1 MVELTAGLVTID
13 EGAEE
18 NGRFLSLGGAEMKQ
32 TLSDFCGNLAR
43 G

>member
-18 NGRFLSLGGAEMKQ
+18 NGPFSLVRRSRDE
-32 TLSDFCGNLAR
+32 TDLE
-43 G
+43 